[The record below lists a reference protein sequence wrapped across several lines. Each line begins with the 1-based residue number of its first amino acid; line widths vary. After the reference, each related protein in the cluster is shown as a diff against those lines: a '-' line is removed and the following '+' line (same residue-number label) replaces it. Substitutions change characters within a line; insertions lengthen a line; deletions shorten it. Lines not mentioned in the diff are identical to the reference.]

1 MVVPPKHPKMII
13 LLGKPMVG
21 GYHHFRKPPF
31 RAKQFQNMFI
41 SSLKMGSFGK
51 VVWCFS
57 HINSWKLV
65 RKFGVSTHVFWYH
78 TFDLVFFHVFSL
90 SLSGQGYDPIWVLRI
105 FWWWLVYGWLPSCS
119 KPPLSL
125 LLIHFSH
132 TSRTRMACIPS
143 ALVPA
148 ERRTGLND
156 CGEWEGH
163 GHVPRN
169 VSPPRLLHMKVW
181 WR

>member
-78 TFDLVFFHVFSL
+78 TFDLVFFHVFFNPFRARDMIL
-90 SLSGQGYDPIWVLRI
+90 FEFCAFFGDGWYMVGYQVVQNHL
-105 FWWWLVYGWLPSCS
+105 LVYSSSTFHALAARGWHVSLRPLYLPN
-119 KPPLSL
+119 
-125 LLIHFSH
+125 
-132 TSRTRMACIPS
+132 AG
-143 ALVPA
+143 PA
-148 ERRTGLND
+148 
-156 CGEWEGH
+156 
-163 GHVPRN
+163 
-169 VSPPRLLHMKVW
+169 
-181 WR
+181 